1 MLLNVRY
8 GKTKTNLLFTSFLF
22 RMLIPC
28 LVVTSN
34 LIVIVKEVIQ
44 STILKVHQSNAST
57 GGRIGECRY
66 LHCIAIAI
74 HAALLWGGAS
84 SSPTSTV
91 IDLTETQSISPYES
105 VTITAATCS
114 TLPSFVFHFIFR
126 YTIQHFFTSI
136 SYLFADG
143 ALEKFVP
150 PPMTSIDIQSLDLM

>member
-1 MLLNVRY
+1 MFSCYIQFDCYCKRSNSKYNTQSALV
-8 GKTKTNLLFTSFLF
+8 K
-22 RMLIPC
+22 C
-28 LVVTSN
+28 L
-34 LIVIVKEVIQ
+34 
-44 STILKVHQSNAST
+44 HR
-57 GGRIGECRY
+57 GRIGECRY